1 MFAEIPADAVIL
13 SRNDAA
19 RRGLWCGTGPLT
31 VQPASLK
38 PFRGPNGAW
47 VMQFVFFSV
56 LFFFFFFSSWRYPEN
71 RKYLGDGG
79 RGGERRWKV
88 PRGHIKKAA
97 QPTSTAKLFFPL
109 GRTD

>member
-56 LFFFFFFSSWRYPEN
+56 LFFFFCFSVGATQRIESTWVT
-71 RKYLGDGG
+71 GT
-79 RGGERRWKV
+79 GGEREGGRC
-88 PRGHIKKAA
+88 
-97 QPTSTAKLFFPL
+97 L
-109 GRTD
+109 GAT